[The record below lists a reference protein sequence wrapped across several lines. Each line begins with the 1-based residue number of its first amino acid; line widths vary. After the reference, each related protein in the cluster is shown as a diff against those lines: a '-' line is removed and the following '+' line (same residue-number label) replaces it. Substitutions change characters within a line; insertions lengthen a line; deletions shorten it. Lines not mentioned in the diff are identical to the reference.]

1 MNQLEWNIVSEQTG
15 IITDQLSHKVILSK
29 SQNPKPEDGE
39 AFKRYCSEIIWQGKT
54 AITTEFIL
62 SKTSDRFLL
71 SGGMSKLDDF
81 KEVLPSSFDF
91 ILTKFRDK
99 FHADPTV
106 SMPINQIT
114 QFQLNGTNTDNQYWE
129 LYVGNK
135 DLDLYHPDRRSGIDC
150 TRRFSHQSLLGIK
163 RSIRKLRRQLTK

>member
-1 MNQLEWNIVSEQTG
+1 MSNSG
-15 IITDQLSHKVILSK
+15 YK
-29 SQNPKPEDGE
+29 
-39 AFKRYCSEIIWQGKT
+39 
-54 AITTEFIL
+54 
-62 SKTSDRFLL
+62 FLL
-71 SGGMSKLDDF
+71 SGGMSRLDEF
-81 KEVLPSSFDF
+81 EGELPSGFDF

-99 FHADPTV
+99 FHAEPIIN
-106 SMPINQIT
+106 MPINQIT

-150 TRRFSHQSLLGIK
+150 TRRLSHQSLLGIK